1 MNLRSVI
8 TLQSS
13 DQKKNTNVLFN
24 FGQGNYGSAQLH
36 TTLCQM
42 AFLLGLTHSLIQKK
56 GKRRCFF
63 T

>member
-1 MNLRSVI
+1 MS
-8 TLQSS
+8 
-13 DQKKNTNVLFN
+13 FN

-56 GKRRCFF
+56 VKEDVSLRKG
-63 T
+63 

>member
-1 MNLRSVI
+1 MVI
-8 TLQSS
+8 VHTIPFI
-13 DQKKNTNVLFN
+13 KKIYKCTFN

-56 GKRRCFF
+56 VKEEDVSLRKG
-63 T
+63 

>member
-1 MNLRSVI
+1 MDFFIYVI
-8 TLQSS
+8 ICMS
-13 DQKKNTNVLFN
+13 FN

-56 GKRRCFF
+56 VKEEDVSLRKG
-63 T
+63 